1 MPAVSKK
8 QQRLFG
14 MVHAYQKGTLKHV
27 SKNIEEIAA
36 HISKSDAKHF
46 AETKHK
52 GLPEKKEKDKREEEK
67 QASWL
72 DKIFVQGFMS
82 RLREG

>member
-8 QQRLFG
+8 QQSLFG

-36 HISKSDAKHF
+36 HISRSDAKHF

-52 GLPEKKEKDKREEEK
+52 GLPEKREHKKEEEK
-67 QASWL
+67 KASWL
-72 DKIFVQGFMS
+72 DEMFVQGFMS